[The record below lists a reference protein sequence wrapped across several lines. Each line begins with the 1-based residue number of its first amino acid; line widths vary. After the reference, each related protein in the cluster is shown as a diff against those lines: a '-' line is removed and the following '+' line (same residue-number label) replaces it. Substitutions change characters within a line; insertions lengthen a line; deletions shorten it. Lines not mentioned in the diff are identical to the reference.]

1 MEKVTLPAMDKV
13 TLPTMDKVTL
23 PTMDKVTLPFR
34 ARGEVL
40 RMRNT
45 VSRAKK

>member
-1 MEKVTLPAMDKV
+1 MDKVTLPAMDKV

-23 PTMDKVTLPFR
+23 PTMDKVTLPSW